1 MAQVKKIEKE
11 CEVRCPVDKMY
22 EFFRYNI
29 AQFTKILP
37 EHYKSCELLEGDGKG
52 YGTVRLWTYTL
63 GGPEVMVAKEAFKA
77 IDDANKTITYRIFDA
92 DLNRM
97 YKSFDIV
104 VKVVPNA
111 NGTGSL
117 VKWHVLY
124 EKEHEDHPHPHPY
137 LELFSKVTNAIDSH
151 LHKP

>member
-63 GGPEVMVAKEAFKA
+63 GGPKLWLPRK
-77 IDDANKTITYRIFDA
+77 
-92 DLNRM
+92 L
-97 YKSFDIV
+97 
-104 VKVVPNA
+104 
-111 NGTGSL
+111 
-117 VKWHVLY
+117 
-124 EKEHEDHPHPHPY
+124 
-137 LELFSKVTNAIDSH
+137 SKPLTTRTR
-151 LHKP
+151 L